1 MVDKLKQYIT
11 SSAFA
16 RGGLSFLIATL
27 MVNLSNFVFHMV
39 ISRLLGPS
47 DYGELGSLLNL
58 MVIFTVPLGALQAAI
73 THAEASRRQANRPG
87 VNLSKLLGRMAFAGA
102 LGTIIIIAFGP
113 VLASF
118 LRLGSFWLVV
128 VLALWLLPSVLGAV
142 LQGVLIG
149 RLRFGPV
156 AIATLVG
163 SVLGRLAF
171 GIVFVGLGGGVLA
184 ALFASVFAQLL
195 VTGIVGGVLYRE
207 IFASRPGEVSG
218 IELRGSVLAI
228 LALGGFWVLSS
239 EDTVL
244 ARHFLSGH
252 DAGIYAASAT
262 AGRIALFLPG
272 AIATIAFPQFS
283 VGRGRS
289 EAARTALRWSLL
301 ATAAIGF
308 FGTVVLAVFPSL
320 VIELLF
326 GSSYLAGVDALR
338 LLALEAGMLGVIS
351 LLTFFHLA
359 RGALQSLVPW
369 IGVLV
374 AVVGIMLFH
383 ASTTQIASVMVVAT
397 AVVLLVMLFDAANA
411 LLKDPIG
418 PAVEII
424 AQPSTRVGDPAEV
437 DLSVVVPYY
446 NPGSQLVGH
455 LHAIERVL
463 SSSNL
468 TFEVIAVSDGSTDQ
482 STSEA
487 MTCNLGVVR
496 ILQLAR
502 NCGKGY
508 ALRVGLAEARG
519 RYLGFID
526 ADGDIPAEQLLSFVE
541 VISTMVPDI
550 VAGSKRH
557 PDSDVYYPAVRRV
570 YSWGYQQ
577 FIWMLFHLKIR
588 DTQTGIKVIRRQV
601 LEAVLPLTVEKRFTF
616 DLELFVVAHRLG
628 FDNIVEVPV
637 TIKRRFT
644 STISWRAVKG
654 MILDTLGI
662 FYRLRLL
669 HYYDRGVVQVAVTPS
684 VESPIAGGD
693 L

>member
-1 MVDKLKQYIT
+1 MIDRIRQFLA

-16 RGGLSFLIATL
+16 RGGLSFLIAT
-27 MVNLSNFVFHMV
+27 MVVNLSNFVFHMV

-87 VNLSKLLGRMAFAGA
+87 VNVSRLLGRTALLGAF
-102 LGTIIIIAFGP
+102 GTIMIIVFGP

-118 LRLGSFWLVV
+118 LHLGSFWLVV
-128 VLALWLLPSVLGAV
+128 MLALWLLPSVLGAV

-156 AIATLVG
+156 AVASLLG

-171 GIVFVGLGGGVLA
+171 GVVFVELGGGVLA
-184 ALFASVFAQLL
+184 ALSASVFAQVI
-195 VTGIVGGVLYRE
+195 VTCIVGGVLVRE
-207 IFASRPGEVSG
+207 IFARRRGIGSG

-283 VGRGRS
+283 VGRGMS
-289 EAARTALRWSLL
+289 EVARRALRWSLL
-301 ATAAIGF
+301 ATAGVGLGATI
-308 FGTVVLAVFPSL
+308 VLAALPSL
-320 VIELLF
+320 AIELLF
-326 GSSYLAGVDALR
+326 GSSYLAGAGILR
-338 LLALEAGMLGVIS
+338 LLALEAGMLGIAS

-359 RGALQSLVPW
+359 RGALASLIPW
-369 IGVLV
+369 VGVVL
-374 AVVGIMLFH
+374 AVVGIDLFH
-383 ASTTQIASVMVVAT
+383 GSGIAIAGVMVAAT
-397 AVVLLVMLFDAANA
+397 VVVLAVMLIGAANA
-411 LLKDPIG
+411 LLRDPLT
-418 PAVEII
+418 PAVEIV
-424 AQPSTRVGDPAEV
+424 AQPSTCAERVEGI
-437 DLSVVVPYY
+437 DLSIVVPYY
-446 NPGSQLVGH
+446 NPGSVLARH
-455 LHAIERVL
+455 LRSIEDVL
-463 SSSNL
+463 CASGL
-468 TFEVIAVSDGSTDQ
+468 AFEVIAVSDGSTDE

-487 MTCNLGVVR
+487 IACGSGDLR
-496 ILQLAR
+496 FLQLGE

-508 ALRVGLAEARG
+508 ALRVGLAEAKG

-526 ADGDIPAEQLLSFVE
+526 ADGDIPAEQLLQFIK
-541 VISTMVPDI
+541 VISSTEPDI
-550 VAGSKRH
+550 VSGSKRH
-557 PDSDVYYPAVRRV
+557 PDSDVYYPVLRRI

-577 FIWMLFHLKIR
+577 LIWVLFHLKVR

-601 LEAVLPLTVEKRFTF
+601 LEAILPLTVEKRFAF
-616 DLELFVVAHRLG
+616 DLELFVVARRLG
-628 FDNIVEVPV
+628 FHNIVEVPV
-637 TIKRRFT
+637 TIKQRFT
-644 STISWRAVKG
+644 STISLRAVKG
-654 MILDTLGI
+654 MLLDTFGI

-669 HYYDRGVVQVAVTPS
+669 HYYDRSVVQVEVTPAMK
-684 VESPIAGGD
+684 SPVAGGES
-693 L
+693 

>member
-1 MVDKLKQYIT
+1 MVDRVRQFLT
-11 SSAFA
+11 SSAVA

-27 MVNLSNFVFHMV
+27 VVNLSNFVFHMV
-39 ISRLLGPS
+39 VSRILGPS
-47 DYGELGSLLNL
+47 SYGELGSLLNL
-58 MVIFTVPLGALQAAI
+58 MVILSVPLGAIQAAV
-73 THAEASRRQANRPG
+73 THAEASRRQANKDG
-87 VNLSKLLGRMAFAGA
+87 VNLSKLLGRIAFAGV
-102 LGTIIIIAFGP
+102 LGAIIIIAFGP
-113 VLASF
+113 LLTSF
-118 LRLGSFWLVV
+118 LHLGSFWLVV
-128 VLALWLLPSVLGAV
+128 VLALWALPSVLGAV

-149 RLRFGPV
+149 RLRFAPV
-156 AIATLVG
+156 AVATLVG

-171 GIVFVGLGGGVLA
+171 GIVFVELGGGVLA
-184 ALFASVFAQLL
+184 VLFASVFAQLL
-195 VTGIVGGVLYRE
+195 LTGIVGGFLYRE
-207 IFASRPGEVSG
+207 IFANRPGEVSG

-262 AGRIALFLPG
+262 AGRMALFLPG
-272 AIATIAFPQFS
+272 AIATIAFPRFS
-283 VGRGRS
+283 VARGRS
-289 EAARTALRWSLL
+289 EVARTALRWSLL
-301 ATAAIGF
+301 TTAAIGF

-326 GSSYLAGVDALR
+326 GSSYLAGVDTLR
-338 LLALEAGMLGVIS
+338 LLALEAGMLGVVS

-359 RGALQSLVPW
+359 RGTIQSLVPW

-374 AVVGIMLFH
+374 AVVGIVLFH
-383 ASTTQIASVMVVAT
+383 ASTTQIANVMVVAT

-411 LLKDPIG
+411 LLKDPLA
-418 PAVEII
+418 PAVQIVV
-424 AQPSTRVGDPAEV
+424 QPLTRIGDSADI
-437 DLSVVVPYY
+437 DLSIVVPYY

-455 LHAIERVL
+455 LRAVERVL
-463 SSSNL
+463 SASKL

-487 MTCNLGVVR
+487 MTCDPGVVR
-496 ILQLAR
+496 ILQLTR

-526 ADGDIPAEQLLSFVE
+526 ADGDIPAEQLLSFVG
-541 VISTMVPDI
+541 VISTMEPDI
-550 VAGSKRH
+550 VTGSKRH
-557 PDSDVYYPAVRRV
+557 PDSDVYYPWVRRV

-577 FIWMLFHLKIR
+577 LVWMLFHLKIR
-588 DTQTGIKVIRRQV
+588 DTQTGIKVIRREV
-601 LEAVLPLTVEKRFTF
+601 LEAVLPLTVEKRFAF

-669 HYYDRGVVQVAVTPS
+669 HYYDRGV
-684 VESPIAGGD
+684 IGD
-693 L
+693 RVSRPVKSQRTAS